1 MIIVGGG
8 FGGLAVQRRLK
19 GVNARVALI
28 DRQNHHVFQP
38 LLYQVAT
45 ASLSPASISA
55 PIRATIA
62 DRTGCDVVLVEVK
75 GIDPERRRVMF
86 DEGSVGYDYLVLA
99 AGATHDYF
107 GNDDWAPHAPGLKS
121 LSDATEIRRRLLLA
135 FESAEHEGDLESQR
149 AELTFAVVGGG
160 PTGVELCGAIKEI
173 ATHTLAREYQ
183 NIDPRAVRVI
193 LLEGGPR
200 LLPAFPESLSAR
212 AKRDLEDL
220 GVEVRL
226 NAMVSHIGDD
236 GVRVGEEFIPAGN
249 TIWAAGV
256 RANPLTKD
264 LGAQLDRA
272 GRVIVGAD
280 LSIPGHPEIFAI
292 GDLASYTPEG
302 RDDPLPGVAQTAMQM
317 GRFVGDTIRDE
328 IKRTRT
334 RDQRGVFEYR
344 DKGSMAIIGKNRA
357 VAVIGDREFTGFI
370 AWLMWALVHIAF
382 LVGFRNRIRV
392 MFNWGW
398 KWLIGSHD
406 ARLIIGDS
414 RMTIRTPRSSE
425 FEFHQRPEPDR
436 S

>member
-1 MIIVGGG
+1 MIIIGGG
-8 FGGLAVQRRLK
+8 FGGLAVQRRLT
-19 GVNARVALI
+19 GIDARVALI

-55 PIRATIA
+55 PIRATINDQA
-62 DRTGCDVVLVEVK
+62 ECDVVLAEVK
-75 GIDPERRRVMF
+75 GIDPDRKRVIF

-99 AGATHDYF
+99 AGATHNYF

-173 ATHTLAREYQ
+173 ATHTLPREYQ

-193 LLEGGPR
+193 LLEGAPR
-200 LLPAFPESLSAR
+200 LLGAFPEELSAR

-226 NAMVSHIGDD
+226 GTQVTEINGD
-236 GVRVGEEFIPAGN
+236 GVRVGDEFIPAGN

-256 RANPLTKD
+256 QANPLTKD
-264 LGAQLDRA
+264 LGAELDRS
-272 GRVIVGAD
+272 GRVIVGSD
-280 LSIPGHPEIFAI
+280 LSVPGHPEIFAI
-292 GDLASYTPEG
+292 GDLVSYTPEG
-302 RDDPLPGVAQTAMQM
+302 SEHPLPGVAQTAMQM

-328 IKRTRT
+328 IRGTRT
-334 RDQRGVFEYR
+334 RDQRGVFSYH

-357 VAVIGDREFTGFI
+357 VAAVGDRKFTGFI
-370 AWLMWALVHIAF
+370 AWLMWAFVHIAF

-398 KWLIGSHD
+398 KWLLGSHD
-406 ARLIIGDS
+406 ARLIIGDT
-414 RMTIRTPRSSE
+414 RMRIRTPRTDE
-425 FEFHQRPEPDR
+425 FEYHAPGDPDR
-436 S
+436 G